1 VSEAL
6 TCTPRGRD
14 PDDRKSSP
22 TDRDRI
28 RVDRRAYPPPPAI
41 DSANWAPGDP
51 RPTCYVISA
60 DRGTHRSSSVID
72 AGVAEQRGATVLVP
86 RSPLQL
92 SVAASGHATR

>member
-1 VSEAL
+1 MSEAL
-6 TCTPRGRD
+6 TCTPRDQD

-22 TDRDRI
+22 TDRDHI

-51 RPTCYVISA
+51 RPTCYVVSA
-60 DRGTHRSSSVID
+60 DRGTHRSSSAID
-72 AGVAEQRGATVLVP
+72 ADVAEQRGVTVLVH

-92 SVAASGHATR
+92 SVDASGHATR